1 MNRNMT
7 QHYTA
12 VRYKNKRDGKAPA
25 SALSYLI
32 SCVSDKGGSKL
43 REGVFST

>member
-12 VRYKNKRDGKAPA
+12 ARYENKQGGKAPA
-25 SALSYLI
+25 SMLSYLI

-43 REGVFST
+43 REGVFSI